1 MWVLLS
7 NISRGYTPLLLLPL
21 TVLIGFVGYSV
32 ESYIRPPTKRIKGKS
47 IEEIR
52 NERYLQ
58 EIGDKTFGESKFK
71 PLIQDQ
77 DKENGTQ

>member
-1 MWVLLS
+1 MWALIS
-7 NISRGYTPLLLLPL
+7 TISRRYTPLFLLPL
-21 TVLIGFVGYSV
+21 TVLIGLVGYSV
-32 ESYIRPPTKRIKGKS
+32 ESYLRPPKKRAKGKS

-58 EIGDKTFGESKFK
+58 EIENKTFGESKFK

-77 DKENGTQ
+77 ENEN